1 MAWFG
6 VQASGRTLMNLW
18 ETLGVSPQAGIGI
31 AIAGLIAAALFAG
44 HRLRSSG
51 DPKRIRVDLGGRG

>member
-1 MAWFG
+1 
-6 VQASGRTLMNLW
+6 MNLW

-44 HRLRSSG
+44 HRLRRSG
-51 DPKRIRVDLGGRG
+51 NPQRIRVDLGGRG